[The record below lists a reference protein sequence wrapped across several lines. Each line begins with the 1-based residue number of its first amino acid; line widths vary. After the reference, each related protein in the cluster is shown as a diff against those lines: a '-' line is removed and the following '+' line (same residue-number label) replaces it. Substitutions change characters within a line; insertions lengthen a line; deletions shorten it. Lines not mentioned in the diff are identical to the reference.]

1 MTVANYNTMRENLVF
16 CMIPVLSILNCFI
29 YVDFLLI
36 AQGFLTLLS
45 I

>member
-16 CMIPVLSILNCFI
+16 CMITVLLILNCFI

-36 AQGFLTLLS
+36 AQDS
-45 I
+45 